1 MLSTGQ
7 KTVTTSGV
15 RVQLGTGIVNS
26 PVLIKA
32 PTTNSGIV
40 YVGNYNV
47 NSLVGFGLS
56 AGQQVEI
63 KEVGNLG
70 NIYLDSSIN
79 NQTAYWI
86 AFDEV

>member
-40 YVGNYNV
+40 YVGNSNV